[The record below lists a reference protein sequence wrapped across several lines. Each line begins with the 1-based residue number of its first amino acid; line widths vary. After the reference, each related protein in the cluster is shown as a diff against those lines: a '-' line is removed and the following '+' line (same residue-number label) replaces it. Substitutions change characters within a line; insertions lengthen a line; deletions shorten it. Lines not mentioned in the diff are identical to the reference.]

1 MVSVKNIYYICTIKK
16 YNLTYELFINTHHCI
31 WYRKYS

>member
-16 YNLTYELFINTHHCI
+16 YALTYELFNTHHCI